1 MKLMHLSDLHL
12 GKKLSN
18 YSLLEDQ
25 EYILRQILAVTD
37 KECPD
42 CVLIAGDVYDKSVP
56 AAEAVPVFDRFL
68 SALAERGLP
77 GFIISGNHDSA
88 ERLSFG
94 AQIMK
99 RSSIHIAPVY
109 DGTVEPV
116 TLSDDLGEVHF
127 YMLPFIRPATVRHL
141 FPDEEVNDYTDAVR
155 LAVRQMNADPA
166 ARNVILAHQFVGSA
180 KIYKSEEIYAGG
192 QENVSA
198 EVFKDFDYTALGHLH
213 RPQNVGSPRIRYCGT
228 PLKYSVSECDH
239 EKSVTIVELR
249 EKDTLPVITEI
260 PLTPL
265 HDMQVI
271 TDSFERLMAGSGSED
286 YVSVTLT
293 DDSTIPEAMPRLR
306 TRYPRMLDFGYAF
319 EQIRN
324 RTGAA
329 EEVPAERK
337 SPFELF
343 AGFFA
348 MQNGR
353 EMDEEQR
360 AIIEQLIEQ
369 IWEEHV

>member
-1 MKLMHLSDLHL
+1 MTVEELYERIGGDYAAAKKILMMDKMIARFI
-12 GKKLSN
+12 GK
-18 YSLLEDQ
+18 
-25 EYILRQILAVTD
+25 
-37 KECPD
+37 
-42 CVLIAGDVYDKSVP
+42 
-56 AAEAVPVFDRFL
+56 
-68 SALAERGLP
+68 LP
-77 GFIISGNHDSA
+77 G
-88 ERLSFG
+88 
-94 AQIMK
+94 
-99 RSSIHIAPVY
+99 
-109 DGTVEPV
+109 
-116 TLSDDLGEVHF
+116 
-127 YMLPFIRPATVRHL
+127 
-141 FPDEEVNDYTDAVR
+141 
-155 LAVRQMNADPA
+155 DP
-166 ARNVILAHQFVGSA
+166 
-180 KIYKSEEIYAGG
+180 
-192 QENVSA
+192 
-198 EVFKDFDYTALGHLH
+198 
-213 RPQNVGSPRIRYCGT
+213 
-228 PLKYSVSECDH
+228 
-239 EKSVTIVELR
+239 
-249 EKDTLPVITEI
+249 
-260 PLTPL
+260 
-265 HDMQVI
+265 
-271 TDSFERLMAGSGSED
+271 SFERLMAGSGSED